1 MAHDPHFTEF
11 EQGERAALLQLR
23 SFITRQGLKLKSA
36 ALVKEIDLFC
46 ATRLNDIRMDAS
58 QRDRRD

>member
-11 EQGERAALLQLR
+11 EQGERAALSQLR
-23 SFITRQGLKLKSA
+23 SFITRQGLKLKGA
-36 ALVKEIDLFC
+36 ALVKEIDIFC

-58 QRDRRD
+58 HRSGRN